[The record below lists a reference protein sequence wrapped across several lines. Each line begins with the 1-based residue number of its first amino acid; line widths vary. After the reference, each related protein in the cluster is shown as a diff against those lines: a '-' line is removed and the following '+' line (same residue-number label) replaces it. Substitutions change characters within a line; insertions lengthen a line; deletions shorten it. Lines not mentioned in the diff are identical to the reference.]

1 MSRPSVTTTKTAGP
15 KVATSKT
22 VTTTTKINTAISSSS
37 PVRKF
42 QEESIKF
49 EDAEAEENSATAGN

>member
-1 MSRPSVTTTKTAGP
+1 MSRPSVTTTKTADP